1 MNRTRAPQGS
11 GATLGSV
18 ARFGLLVG
26 PVLSMLDSSIV
37 NVAVPDVAH
46 ELTAGL
52 DAVQWVVSGYLLS
65 LAVGLALTAYAS
77 RRLGTMRVYV
87 VSMVLFVAASTLC
100 AVAPTIEVLI
110 ASRVL
115 QGFVGAPLVPLA
127 LSILLGKDGV
137 GGGGK
142 IPLSAALVLFLAP
155 TFGPTLGGLLIGAG
169 GWRWVFLVNVPLGA
183 LGLLLMLRLPPV
195 GERPRTDAR
204 FDPLGFVLLASGL
217 VCTLL
222 AATRGTSAGWRHA
235 DLYVLLLAGVA
246 LLVAFGWSAGRR
258 DQPALRLDVVRGGR
272 SVLVLVLQVVA
283 SVIAFGTVFLM
294 PVFTEGVQGHTA
306 LATGVALLPQ
316 GIVMGFGT
324 VLGQRMSRW
333 MPLRDLVTLGFAV
346 LALSSAALLTLTQTT
361 PLWVTAAILCGRAAA
376 AGLVTTPLLIA
387 FLAPLEE
394 HELADGNTLYTI
406 SQRLG
411 GSVGVGVL
419 ASVAA
424 RGTGTRGAL
433 QAFHLVGAVLVA
445 LATLAAALSRRL
457 PAGDADAPAATG
469 APPTRA
475 SRTSSG
481 AALVA
486 PAEQPSH

>member
-1 MNRTRAPQGS
+1 MNPTRAPQGS
-11 GATLGSV
+11 GTTLGSV

-37 NVAVPDVAH
+37 NVAVPDIAH
-46 ELTAGL
+46 ELAAGL

-87 VSMVLFVAASTLC
+87 VSMVLFVAVSALC
-100 AVAPTIEVLI
+100 ALAPTVDVLI

-137 GGGGK
+137 GGSGK

-155 TFGPTLGGLLIGAG
+155 TLGPTLGGLLIGAG
-169 GWRWVFLVNVPLGA
+169 GWRWVFLVNVPLGV

-195 GERPRTDAR
+195 GERARADAR

-246 LLVAFGWSAGRR
+246 LLVAFGWSSGRR
-258 DQPALRLDVVRGGR
+258 DQPVLRLDVVRGGR
-272 SVLVLVLQVVA
+272 AVLVLALQVVA
-283 SVIAFGTVFLM
+283 SVIAFGTIFLM

-316 GIVMGFGT
+316 GIVMGFST
-324 VLGQRMSRW
+324 VLGQRVSRW
-333 MPLRDLVTLGFAV
+333 IPLRDLVTLGFAV
-346 LALSSAALLTLTQTT
+346 LALSSAALLALTETT
-361 PLWVTAAILCGRAAA
+361 PLWVTAAMLCGRAAA

-394 HELADGNTLYTI
+394 SELADGNTLYTI

-411 GSVGVGVL
+411 GSMGVGVL

-445 LATLAAALSRRL
+445 LAALAAALSRRL
-457 PAGDADAPAATG
+457 PAVESDPVATPAA
-469 APPTRA
+469 R
-475 SRTSSG
+475 
-481 AALVA
+481 
-486 PAEQPSH
+486 